1 MRPSLV
7 LLAGSNG
14 AGKSTLYQTRIASCF
29 VGPFINA
36 NLIQQDE
43 LKDADHKP
51 LVDRCINADLGAGL
65 ARALPFH
72 RVAARV
78 QKILAATS
86 GWITA
91 YSDNSSPIAF
101 TAALSSKSVR

>member
-7 LLAGSNG
+7 LLAGPNG
-14 AGKSTLYQTRIASCF
+14 AGKSTLYQTSVAPSF
-29 VGPFINA
+29 VGPFIKA

-51 LVDRCINADLGAGL
+51 LVDRCINADLGAAL
-65 ARALPFH
+65 ARALPVH

-78 QKILAATS
+78 QKMRAATS
-86 GWITA
+86 GRITD
-91 YSDNSSPIAF
+91 YSVNTSPIAF